1 MGNREEG
8 GGLGSRMWEMV
19 GGVIVVGWIIR
30 GWWLN
35 LDIFGL
41 VGRIILG
48 RHPRFLA
55 ISQ

>member
-30 GWWLN
+30 GW
-35 LDIFGL
+35 
-41 VGRIILG
+41 
-48 RHPRFLA
+48 
-55 ISQ
+55 